1 MLSDPNKYRD
11 KKVLI
16 IDDLYRSGTT
26 LNEISKVLY
35 EQAYVNNVYVV
46 TLTHTRSNR

>member
-1 MLSDPNKYRD
+1 MTDSNKYKN

-26 LNEISKVLY
+26 LMELTHLLY
-35 EQAYVNNVYVV
+35 DEAQVQNVYVV
-46 TLTHTRSNR
+46 TLTKTRSNR